1 MVYQPQPQK
10 KSVPH
15 SKPTSE
21 QHSSSSHSGSDTPD
35 NRFADIGM
43 SKDEVLE
50 LKAHEKS
57 LLN

>member
-15 SKPTSE
+15 SKPTNK

-35 NRFADIGM
+35 NRFVDIGM